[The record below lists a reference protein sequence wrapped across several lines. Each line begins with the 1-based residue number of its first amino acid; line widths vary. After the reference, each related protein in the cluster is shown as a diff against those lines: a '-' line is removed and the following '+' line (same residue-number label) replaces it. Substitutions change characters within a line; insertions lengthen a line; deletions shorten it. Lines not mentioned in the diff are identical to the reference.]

1 LVVVCESCSTRFRV
15 DESRIPPKGT
25 LVRCSRCKATF
36 IVKAEE
42 PSFEETVQDV
52 VAEVTE
58 AGGQPVP
65 EPSEDLFEQVPDEL
79 GTTVRGSEEDSW
91 EFDEEPPDYSPPA
104 EVAAARPEAAPPETD
119 PLLSEFPEME
129 LRGTAPPEVDLPDAS
144 PREPDLSDTGP
155 PEAERA
161 AAAWADALPEA
172 SNPALDELGS
182 PDDWDLLGDSSIDV
196 AASGATFEETPEV
209 TPPAAEEALP
219 ASVIGSGSG
228 AETQVAPSPPA
239 REWLRAVGGRLV
251 AAGRGALLVTA
262 WAGVIAALGAGLLAS
277 MPRGPQALPL
287 ASTHELLPLPDGE
300 ARNVHVRFVENA
312 FAGTLYVVQGELVR
326 LAADPTLGLRVHW
339 RDATGASL
347 GAGVWAQSLPATSEL
362 RERAPEAWHQGRAGI
377 AAAPARGAFAA
388 IFAELPEAATGV
400 ALSLERL
407 PASALPSEE
416 ADRASEE
423 PGTPQPEPGGAA
435 ATAPSSPSPLPSAG

>member
-65 EPSEDLFEQVPDEL
+65 EPTEDLFEQAPDDL
-79 GTTVRGSEEDSW
+79 GTTVRGSEEDAW

-104 EVAAARPEAAPPETD
+104 GVAAAQPVPPETD
-119 PLLSEFPEME
+119 PLDAELPEVE
-129 LRGTAPPEVDLPDAS
+129 VRGAAPREVDLPDAS
-144 PREPDLSDTGP
+144 SLETDPSDTAP

-161 AAAWADALPEA
+161 GAAWADAPEV
-172 SNPALDELGS
+172 SHPPLDELGP
-182 PDDWDLLGDSSIDV
+182 PDDWDLLGDSSIDA

-209 TPPAAEEALP
+209 APPAAEEAPP
-219 ASVIGSGSG
+219 ASVIGHGSG
-228 AETQVAPSPPA
+228 TETQTAASAPA
-239 REWLRAVGGRLV
+239 RERLRAVGGRLV
-251 AAGRGALLVTA
+251 AAGRGALQLTA
-262 WAGVIAALGAGLLAS
+262 WVGVIAALGAGLVAS
-277 MPRGPQALPL
+277 MPRGPQTLPL
-287 ASTHELLPLPDGE
+287 ASTRELLPLPDGE

-339 RDATGASL
+339 RDAAGASL
-347 GAGVWAQSLPATSEL
+347 GAGIWAQSLPATSEL
-362 RERAPEAWHQGRAGI
+362 RERAPEAWHQAGI

-388 IFAELPEAATGV
+388 IFTELPDAATGV
-400 ALSLERL
+400 AVSLERL
-407 PASALPSEE
+407 PASALPSGE
-416 ADRASEE
+416 ADRVSEE
-423 PGTPQPEPGGAA
+423 PGTSQPEPGGAA
-435 ATAPSSPSPLPSAG
+435 ATAPSSPSPLPSAE